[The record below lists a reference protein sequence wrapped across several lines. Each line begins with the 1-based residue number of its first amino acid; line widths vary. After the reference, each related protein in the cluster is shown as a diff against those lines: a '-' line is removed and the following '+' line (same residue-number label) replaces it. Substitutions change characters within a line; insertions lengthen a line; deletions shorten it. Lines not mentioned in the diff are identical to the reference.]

1 MKLARDERAGVTGK
15 KEARR
20 GETLRL
26 KRAWHLSLIT
36 NRSTRPSFSST
47 FPLVS
52 RIYSRHPTICF
63 SIVRLIILHAR
74 RYEFK
79 KTRRYLIIACLNK
92 KDFQSIVIETY
103 SYLEFSFRVCTIS
116 LSIKKRKENEKEN
129 FLRIF
134 KKVIH
139 ILPRVYYIISYL
151 ISYQLDYNPINKSC
165 PTFTVY
171 QTS

>member
-74 RYEFK
+74 RFEFK
-79 KTRRYLIIACLNK
+79 ETRRYLIIGCLNK

-103 SYLEFSFRVCTIS
+103 LEFSFRVCTI
-116 LSIKKRKENEKEN
+116 SIKKRKENEKEN